1 MSSTT
6 VATLEATTI
15 EAIEE
20 LLDSC
25 LAAKEAYEIAI
36 RGIEGRHESAA
47 IALRVLESD
56 HAENVHKVQKMA
68 IAHGADVSRTNVRP
82 LTRVVEGVVSM
93 FGDAATLRALEPVER
108 RCLDAARKAADVLD
122 GDAQSILRNSIVP
135 RLEKHAQL
143 VRTLVENA

>member
-6 VATLEATTI
+6 TTTLEATTV

-20 LLDSC
+20 LLQAC
-25 LAAKEAYEIAI
+25 VAAKEAYDIAI
-36 RGIEGRHESAA
+36 RGIESRHDSAA

-68 IAHGADVSRTNVRP
+68 LAHGVDVSSTSVRP

-93 FGDAATLRALEPVER
+93 FGDAAALRALEPVER
-108 RCLDAARKAADVLD
+108 RCLDAATKAAD
-122 GDAQSILRNSIVP
+122 A
-135 RLEKHAQL
+135 
-143 VRTLVENA
+143 LVENA